1 MSDGSKRAA
10 GGAARIDRG
19 GVPMLNPRVSARQLF
34 SFLMIGIAVL
44 LVVPSR
50 SRAAAYPRT
59 ELTDRV
65 DALFEE
71 WDRPDSPGAALGIVK
86 DGRLIYARGY
96 GMANLEYDIP
106 ITPQSVFRTGSVGKQ
121 FTAMCIAILAEAGK
135 LSLDDD
141 IRKHLPEMPVYERPI
156 TIRHLVHHTSG
167 LRDYLVLQGLAG
179 RVGDYYF
186 TTEEGIELLSR
197 QKGLNFLP
205 GEKYLYSNSGY
216 FLLGEIVA
224 RVSGSSLRE
233 FARKQIFEP
242 LGMDHSHF
250 HDDRYL
256 VVRNRATGYAPTGD
270 GAYRIATTQLEIVGD
285 GSVFTTIE
293 DYFKWDQNFFD
304 NKLGRG
310 TQALLDM
317 VLTRGRLNAG
327 TEIEYAFGLGIDS
340 YRGVRRVAHSGS
352 YMGYR
357 ANYTQFPDVRFSVI
371 IHSNLSTFAP
381 GSLAEKIADIYLEE
395 NFTEPR
401 QSADSQD
408 WQGRRERRKTIR
420 LPVTDLKRCEGDYYS
435 DELDV
440 TARIRLD
447 GKKLTMALFRTLA
460 TLEPLSSD
468 TFLSTYENDDPDEI
482 MSRTLRFTFAQSGKP
497 DGFRMD
503 ADPIRD
509 LGFERVGWAER

>member
-1 MSDGSKRAA
+1 M
-10 GGAARIDRG
+10 RIDRG
-19 GVPMLNPRVSARQLF
+19 GVPMTNLRVSAWQLL
-34 SFLMIGIAVL
+34 FLLLMGIAAAL
-44 LVVPSR
+44 WAPAR
-50 SRAAAYPRT
+50 SLAADYPRT
-59 ELTDRV
+59 ELTARV

-141 IRKHLPEMPVYERPI
+141 IRKYLPEMPVYERPI

-167 LRDYLVLQGLAG
+167 LRGYLVLQGLAG

-224 RVSGSSLRE
+224 RVSRSSLRE
-233 FARKQIFEP
+233 FARKHMFEP
-242 LGMDHSHF
+242 LGMNNSHF
-250 HDDRYL
+250 HDDRNMI
-256 VVRNRATGYAPTGD
+256 VRNRATGYAPNDDNG
-270 GAYRIATTQLEIVGD
+270 YRIATTQLEIVGD

-304 NKLGRG
+304 NQLGRG
-310 TQALLDM
+310 TRELIDM
-317 VLTRGRLNAG
+317 VLTRGRLNNG
-327 TEIEYAFGLGIDS
+327 TTIEYAFGLGIDS

-357 ANYTQFPDVRFSVI
+357 ANYMQFPDVRFSVI

-381 GSLAEKIADIYLEE
+381 GQLAEKVADIYLAEH
-395 NFTEPR
+395 FTEPR
-401 QSADSQD
+401 RSAEPQN
-408 WQGRRERRKTIR
+408 WQGRRKRRPRIIR
-420 LPVTDLKRCEGDYYS
+420 LPVADLKKYTGDYYS

-447 GKKLTMALFRTLA
+447 GKKLTMALFRTLD

-468 TFLSTYENDDPDEI
+468 TFLATYANDDSDEI
-482 MSRTLRFTFAQSGKP
+482 MSRTLKFTRSRSGEP
-497 DGFRMD
+497 SGFLMA
-503 ADPIRD
+503 ADPIQD
-509 LGFERVGWAER
+509 LRFERVGWAER